1 MKKLLL
7 ATLLSC
13 LSFANPAKASVTV
26 IVGAVALTV
35 GDQGDMGPPGGI
47 DIDIPAAQAYGI
59 SYSEPQ
65 NFFSFYW
72 ASTGP
77 NGFVSFTGPGNGG
90 NAVFQAN
97 GCDLAGNCG
106 NPIDRY
112 ITFDLTN
119 AGGATGVFF
128 RAPSELNDFYV
139 LNFSAGV
146 PEPSTWATM
155 LIGFAGRLHGLSQ
168 DEGERGGVVNRGAR
182 DERSSAIR
190 RLQARIARSTGLPIR
205 RAPGWACG
213 RRPGDFLERAACGLP
228 KTKPDYVAVHC

>member
-26 IVGAVALTV
+26 IVGAVTLTV

-213 RRPGDFLERAACGLP
+213 RRPG
-228 KTKPDYVAVHC
+228 VI